1 MHSQQKP
8 FLLTGHE
15 SPRSSAVRPP
25 IYNSE
30 DREFES
36 HLELGNFSELSDV
49 KTLIKLQCLD
59 PNKVRHWIE
68 QGCTIQSININKYQP
83 QTFDIPDTDQ

>member
-1 MHSQQKP
+1 MQQKP

-15 SPRSSAVRPP
+15 STRSSAVRPP

-36 HLELGNFSELSDV
+36 HLEFGNFSELSDV
-49 KTLIKLQCLD
+49 KILMKLQSLD
-59 PNKVRHWIE
+59 PNKVRHMHWTE
-68 QGCTIQSININKYQP
+68 QHCTIQSININKYQR